1 MHSRIGRELRRA
13 QTAQHVGPIILDR
26 LWFVVRVKTV
36 TSFRVE
42 HQARRSKAYSHVHEP
57 QTVAWFALRS
67 GPSSFA
73 IVDAFPDDDGRQQHL
88 NGQVAAALLAR
99 SDELL
104 AAPLEIGE
112 VDILAAKLP

>member
-1 MHSRIGRELRRA
+1 MVTKGLIVSLEAKRGQEDALASFLQDALPLA
-13 QTAQHVGPIILDR
+13 QD
-26 LWFVVRVKTV
+26 
-36 TSFRVE
+36 
-42 HQARRSKAYSHVHEP
+42 EP